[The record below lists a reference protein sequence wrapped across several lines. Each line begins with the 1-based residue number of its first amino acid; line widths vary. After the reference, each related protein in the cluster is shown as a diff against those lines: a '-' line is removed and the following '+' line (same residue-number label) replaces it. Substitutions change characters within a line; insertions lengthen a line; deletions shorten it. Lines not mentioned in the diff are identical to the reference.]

1 MTALFYSFKI
11 YIFSCRYTGF
21 QSNTGKKAT
30 ILKSTLAKTDSVGT
44 SKKCYRE
51 GKTIKTMSFKA
62 LIGIN
67 SFWFDF
73 ERMPQI
79 LLCKSL
85 MIKPYH
91 KVFPTSPFIVL
102 YGEDFDGDNP
112 FSLQQFCFAV
122 FVLFINNN
130 ISIK

>member
-1 MTALFYSFKI
+1 M
-11 YIFSCRYTGF
+11 
-21 QSNTGKKAT
+21 
-30 ILKSTLAKTDSVGT
+30 
-44 SKKCYRE
+44 E
-51 GKTIKTMSFKA
+51 GKTNKTMSFKA

-79 LLCKSL
+79 LLGKSL
-85 MIKPYH
+85 MIKPHH